1 MAQTGRL
8 RNLLSG
14 AEMIVAPGIYDC
26 LTARLAER
34 AGFQAVYATG
44 AGVSA
49 SLGYPDYGLT
59 TMTEMVSRA
68 GQVAQT
74 VSVPVIAD
82 ADTGYGNEL
91 NVVRAVREYEN
102 RGVAGIHIEDQT
114 FPKRC
119 GHLDGKELVSREDFV
134 AKIAA
139 ATSNRGDPDFLI
151 IARTDALT
159 VEGLDEAVE
168 RANGALEAGADLA
181 FVDAPRSIVE
191 VREIPRRVDG
201 ECLLNINHGGQTP
214 PVDLEKAREFGY
226 RIAIL
231 PGLLISHV
239 ISSCAE
245 ALESL
250 GQTGDYTIPER
261 GLSLQ
266 QRFQL
271 LDSEWWD
278 SI

>member
-1 MAQTGRL
+1 MAQTSRL
-8 RNLLSG
+8 RELLSG
-14 AEMIVAPGIYDC
+14 AGMIVAPGVYDC

-49 SLGYPDYGLT
+49 SLGYPDYGLI
-59 TMTEMVSRA
+59 TMTEMVSSA

-91 NVVRAVREYEN
+91 NVVRAVREYES
-102 RGVAGIHIEDQT
+102 RGVAGIHIEDQR

-119 GHLDGKELVSREDFV
+119 GHLDGKELVSREDFW

-139 ATSNRGDPDFLI
+139 ATKNRDDPDFLI
-151 IARTDALT
+151 IARTDALA
-159 VEGLDEAVE
+159 VEGLDEAVV
-168 RANGALEAGADLA
+168 RANGALDAGADLA
-181 FVDAPRSIVE
+181 FVDAPQDMLE
-191 VREIPRRVDG
+191 VREIPRRVNG
-201 ECLLNINHGGQTP
+201 GCLLNINHGGQTP
-214 PVDLEKAREFGY
+214 PVGIEEARECGY

-250 GQTGDYTIPER
+250 GQTGNYKVPER
-261 GLSLQ
+261 DLSLR

-271 LDSEWWD
+271 LGAEWWD